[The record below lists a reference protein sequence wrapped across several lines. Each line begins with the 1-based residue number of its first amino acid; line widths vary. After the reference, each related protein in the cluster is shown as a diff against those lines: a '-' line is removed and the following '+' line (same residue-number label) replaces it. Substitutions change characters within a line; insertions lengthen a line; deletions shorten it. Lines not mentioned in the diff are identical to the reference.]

1 MLFLLSAPPQTG
13 KTRWL
18 EQLIK
23 DLRKSGKECIGVIAP
38 GIWSEHPDGTF
49 EKRGIQNVL
58 LPTRKQIHFAY
69 RRDLVTAS
77 EIPLQDTQSRDAHL
91 GWAIDDAAIEDVN
104 AHFRALGESN
114 LTSENEKSQI
124 LIVDELGALELV
136 HHKGLSNALGLLD
149 RGPHGRIA
157 HAIAVVRPDL
167 VPRAYERLRGAWQAI
182 QCIAPDDEGRRAI
195 WECVSDISSSST
207 PRQSS

>member
-18 EQLIK
+18 EQLAY
-23 DLRKSGKECIGVIAP
+23 DLHKANKECIGVIAP
-38 GIWSEHPDGTF
+38 GIWREHPDGTF
-49 EKRGIQNVL
+49 EKRGIQNIL
-58 LPTRKQIHFAY
+58 LPTREQIHFAD
-69 RRDLVTAS
+69 RRDLAAAAGK
-77 EIPLQDTQSRDAHL
+77 PAQDTQSRSAHL
-91 GWAIDDAAIEDVN
+91 RWAIDDTAIDAVN

-114 LTSENEKSQI
+114 LTSESKKSQI

-136 HHKGLSNALGLLD
+136 HHKGLSNALDLLC

-167 VPRAYERLRGAWQAI
+167 VPRAYERLQGAWQTI
-182 QCIAPDDEGRRAI
+182 LRIAPDDEGRRAV
-195 WECVSDISSSST
+195 WECISDTSSSST
-207 PRQSS
+207 RRQ